1 MITELKD
8 NFKIKIISLLSAM
21 VLWTY
26 VMAIVDPEETKL
38 FENIPVTIT
47 NINELNEKNLIIY
60 PEKNLTTDIYVTGK
74 LSNIKKVS
82 KDDISVYG
90 QINSPM
96 EGKNQIYLKVSTSQR
111 ISYDF
116 KNSVMIV
123 TLEKL
128 VNENKNININISGNG
143 KNDVDSITLED
154 NINKIM
160 VSGPRTLVD
169 KVKNIVGT
177 VNVDNNLSDFSQS
190 IKLEPVDYKGKV
202 VEGVKLEK
210 NSISANVTL
219 LTEKVVPIKLNLS
232 NNIESD
238 INYEI
243 SQDTV
248 TIKGKKDIVDS
259 IEYIESQPIDLS
271 QLSSEIDKDVY
282 LQIPNGIA
290 VDTKFITI
298 KKVSEENTIS
308 EYIYTPEEIDIRNN
322 INNIDRSTIKIPD
335 KINVSIEYL
344 QSEGLIN
351 KDDIKLYIDLNELSS
366 DNTCKIKYESK
377 YDIEKINIEKINIEP
392 DIVTVEKLEI

>member
-1 MITELKD
+1 MITELKN

-60 PEKNLTTDIYVTGK
+60 PEKDLTTDIYVTGK

-128 VNENKNININISGNG
+128 VNEDKNINISISGNG
-143 KNDVDSITLED
+143 KNDIDSITLED

-308 EYIYTPEEIDIRNN
+308 EYIYMPEDIDIRNN

-377 YDIEKINIEKINIEP
+377 YDIEKINIEP

>member
-1 MITELKD
+1 MITELKN

-128 VNENKNININISGNG
+128 VNEDKNININISGNG
-143 KNDVDSITLED
+143 KNDVDSISLED

-308 EYIYTPEEIDIRNN
+308 EYIYMPEDIDIRNN

-377 YDIEKINIEKINIEP
+377 YDIEKINIEP

>member
-60 PEKNLTTDIYVTGK
+60 PEKDLTTDIYVTGK

-219 LTEKVVPIKLNLS
+219 LAEKVVPIKLNLS

-377 YDIEKINIEKINIEP
+377 YDIEKINIEP

>member
-60 PEKNLTTDIYVTGK
+60 PEKDLTTDIYVTGK

-377 YDIEKINIEKINIEP
+377 YDIEKINIEP

>member
-1 MITELKD
+1 
-8 NFKIKIISLLSAM
+8 
-21 VLWTY
+21 
-26 VMAIVDPEETKL
+26 
-38 FENIPVTIT
+38 
-47 NINELNEKNLIIY
+47 
-60 PEKNLTTDIYVTGK
+60 
-74 LSNIKKVS
+74 
-82 KDDISVYG
+82 
-90 QINSPM
+90 
-96 EGKNQIYLKVSTSQR
+96 
-111 ISYDF
+111 
-116 KNSVMIV
+116 MIV

-128 VNENKNININISGNG
+128 VNEDKNINISISGNG

-154 NINKIM
+154 NINKII

-190 IKLEPVDYKGKV
+190 IKLEPVDYKGNV

-243 SQDTV
+243 SQNTV

-271 QLSSEIDKDVY
+271 QLSPEIDKDVY

-308 EYIYTPEEIDIRNN
+308 EYIYTPEDIDIRNN

-344 QSEGLIN
+344 ESEGLIN

-377 YDIEKINIEKINIEP
+377 YDIEKINIEP
-392 DIVTVEKLEI
+392 DIVTVEKLDIFSNKMQNNHL

>member
-1 MITELKD
+1 MITELKN

-60 PEKNLTTDIYVTGK
+60 PEKDLTTDIYVTGK

-128 VNENKNININISGNG
+128 VNEDKNINISISGNG

-190 IKLEPVDYKGKV
+190 IKLEPVDSKGKV

-377 YDIEKINIEKINIEP
+377 YDIEKINIEP

>member
-60 PEKNLTTDIYVTGK
+60 PEKDLTTDIYVTGK

-243 SQDTV
+243 SQNTV

-377 YDIEKINIEKINIEP
+377 YDIEKINIEP

>member
-60 PEKNLTTDIYVTGK
+60 PEKDLTTDIYVTGK

-128 VNENKNININISGNG
+128 VNEDKNINISISGNG

-219 LTEKVVPIKLNLS
+219 LAEKVVPIKLNLS

-377 YDIEKINIEKINIEP
+377 YDIEKINIEP

>member
-60 PEKNLTTDIYVTGK
+60 PEKDLTTDIYVTGK

-128 VNENKNININISGNG
+128 VNEDKSININISGNS

-190 IKLEPVDYKGKV
+190 IKLEPVDSKGKV

-271 QLSSEIDKDVY
+271 QLSPEIDKDVY

-377 YDIEKINIEKINIEP
+377 YDIEKINIEP

>member
-1 MITELKD
+1 MITELKN

-60 PEKNLTTDIYVTGK
+60 PEKDLTTDIYVTGK

-128 VNENKNININISGNG
+128 VNEDKNINISISGNG
-143 KNDVDSITLED
+143 KNDIDSITLED

-377 YDIEKINIEKINIEP
+377 YDIEKINIEP

>member
-60 PEKNLTTDIYVTGK
+60 PEKDLTTDIYVTGK

-128 VNENKNININISGNG
+128 VNEDKNININISGNG

-219 LTEKVVPIKLNLS
+219 LAEKVVPIKLNLS

-308 EYIYTPEEIDIRNN
+308 EYIYTPEDIDIRNN

-377 YDIEKINIEKINIEP
+377 YDIEKINIEP

>member
-60 PEKNLTTDIYVTGK
+60 PEKELTTDIYVTGK

-128 VNENKNININISGNG
+128 VNEDKNINISISGNG

-243 SQDTV
+243 SQNTV

-377 YDIEKINIEKINIEP
+377 YDIEKINIEP

>member
-60 PEKNLTTDIYVTGK
+60 PEKDLTTDIYVTGK

-308 EYIYTPEEIDIRNN
+308 EYIYTPEDIDIRNN
-322 INNIDRSTIKIPD
+322 INNIERSTIKIPD

-377 YDIEKINIEKINIEP
+377 YDIEKINIEP

>member
-60 PEKNLTTDIYVTGK
+60 PEKDLTTDIYVTGK

-308 EYIYTPEEIDIRNN
+308 EYIYMPEDIDIRNN

-377 YDIEKINIEKINIEP
+377 YDIEKINIEP

>member
-60 PEKNLTTDIYVTGK
+60 PEKDLTTDIYVTGK

-128 VNENKNININISGNG
+128 VNEDKNINISISGNG

-377 YDIEKINIEKINIEP
+377 YDIEKINIEP

>member
-60 PEKNLTTDIYVTGK
+60 PEKDLTTDIYVTGK

-243 SQDTV
+243 SQNTV

-308 EYIYTPEEIDIRNN
+308 EYIYTPEDIDIRNN

-377 YDIEKINIEKINIEP
+377 YDIEKINIEP

>member
-60 PEKNLTTDIYVTGK
+60 PEKDLTTDIYVTGK

-190 IKLEPVDYKGKV
+190 IKLEPVDSKGKV

-377 YDIEKINIEKINIEP
+377 YDIEKINIEP

>member
-1 MITELKD
+1 MITELKN

-60 PEKNLTTDIYVTGK
+60 PEKDLTTDIYVTGK

-271 QLSSEIDKDVY
+271 QLSPEIDKDVY

-290 VDTKFITI
+290 VDKKFITI

-308 EYIYTPEEIDIRNN
+308 EYIYMPEDIDIRNN

-351 KDDIKLYIDLNELSS
+351 KDDIKLYIDLNELSL
-366 DNTCKIKYESK
+366 DNTCKIKY
-377 YDIEKINIEKINIEP
+377 DIEKINIEP

>member
-308 EYIYTPEEIDIRNN
+308 EYIYTPEEIDIKNN
-322 INNIDRSTIKIPD
+322 INNIERSTIKIPD

-377 YDIEKINIEKINIEP
+377 YDIEKINIEP

>member
-1 MITELKD
+1 MITELKN

-60 PEKNLTTDIYVTGK
+60 PEKDLTTDIYVTGK

-271 QLSSEIDKDVY
+271 QLSPEIDKDVY

-308 EYIYTPEEIDIRNN
+308 EYIYTPEDIDIRNN
-322 INNIDRSTIKIPD
+322 INNIDISTIKIPD

-377 YDIEKINIEKINIEP
+377 YDIEKINIEP

>member
-60 PEKNLTTDIYVTGK
+60 PEKDLTTDIYVTGK

-219 LTEKVVPIKLNLS
+219 LNEKVVPIKLNLS

-308 EYIYTPEEIDIRNN
+308 EYIYMPEDIDIRNN

-377 YDIEKINIEKINIEP
+377 YDIEKINIEP

>member
-1 MITELKD
+1 MITELKN

-60 PEKNLTTDIYVTGK
+60 PEKDLTTDIYVTGK

-271 QLSSEIDKDVY
+271 QLSPEIDKDVY

-366 DNTCKIKYESK
+366 DNTCKIKYE
-377 YDIEKINIEKINIEP
+377 
-392 DIVTVEKLEI
+392 

>member
-60 PEKNLTTDIYVTGK
+60 PEKDLTTDIYVTGK

-128 VNENKNININISGNG
+128 VNEDKNININISGNG

-190 IKLEPVDYKGKV
+190 IKLEPVDYKGKA

-210 NSISANVTL
+210 NSISANITL

-243 SQDTV
+243 SQNTV

-271 QLSSEIDKDVY
+271 QLSPEIDKDVY

-377 YDIEKINIEKINIEP
+377 YDIEKINIEP

>member
-60 PEKNLTTDIYVTGK
+60 PEKDLTTDIYVTGK

-219 LTEKVVPIKLNLS
+219 LAEKVVPIKLNLS

-243 SQDTV
+243 SQNTV
-248 TIKGKKDIVDS
+248 KIKGKKDIVDS

-271 QLSSEIDKDVY
+271 QLSPEIDKDVY

-290 VDTKFITI
+290 VDKKFITI

-308 EYIYTPEEIDIRNN
+308 EYIYTPEDIDIRNN

-377 YDIEKINIEKINIEP
+377 YDIEKINIEP

>member
-60 PEKNLTTDIYVTGK
+60 PEKELTTDIYVTGK

-210 NSISANVTL
+210 NSKSANVTL

-308 EYIYTPEEIDIRNN
+308 EYIYA
-322 INNIDRSTIKIPD
+322 
-335 KINVSIEYL
+335 
-344 QSEGLIN
+344 
-351 KDDIKLYIDLNELSS
+351 
-366 DNTCKIKYESK
+366 
-377 YDIEKINIEKINIEP
+377 
-392 DIVTVEKLEI
+392 

>member
-60 PEKNLTTDIYVTGK
+60 PEKDLTTDIYVTGK

-128 VNENKNININISGNG
+128 VNEDKNININISGNG

-377 YDIEKINIEKINIEP
+377 YDIEKINIEP

>member
-60 PEKNLTTDIYVTGK
+60 PEKDLTTDIYVTGK

-308 EYIYTPEEIDIRNN
+308 EYIYTPEDIDIRNN

-377 YDIEKINIEKINIEP
+377 YDIEKINIEP

>member
-1 MITELKD
+1 MMNKFKH
-8 NFKIKIISLLSAM
+8 NYKIKIISLLSAM

-60 PEKNLTTDIYVTGK
+60 PEKDLTTDIYVTGK

-377 YDIEKINIEKINIEP
+377 YDIEKINIEP

>member
-82 KDDISVYG
+82 EDDISVYG
-90 QINSPM
+90 QIDSPM
-96 EGKNQIYLKVSTSQR
+96 EGKNQIDLKVSTSQR

-308 EYIYTPEEIDIRNN
+308 EYIYTPEDIDIRNN

-377 YDIEKINIEKINIEP
+377 YDIEKINIEP

>member
-60 PEKNLTTDIYVTGK
+60 PEKDLTTDIYVTGK

-143 KNDVDSITLED
+143 KNDVDSIILED

-243 SQDTV
+243 SQNTV
-248 TIKGKKDIVDS
+248 KIKGKKDIVDS

-271 QLSSEIDKDVY
+271 QLSPEIDKDVY

-290 VDTKFITI
+290 VDKKFITI

-308 EYIYTPEEIDIRNN
+308 EYIYMPEDIDIRNN

-377 YDIEKINIEKINIEP
+377 YDIEKINIEP

>member
-1 MITELKD
+1 MITELKN

-60 PEKNLTTDIYVTGK
+60 PEKDLTTDIYVTGK

-128 VNENKNININISGNG
+128 VNEDKNINISISGNG
-143 KNDVDSITLED
+143 KNDIDSITLED

-190 IKLEPVDYKGKV
+190 IKLEPVDSKGKV

-290 VDTKFITI
+290 VDTKFIII

-308 EYIYTPEEIDIRNN
+308 EYIYTPEDIDIRNN

-377 YDIEKINIEKINIEP
+377 YDIEKINIEP

>member
-1 MITELKD
+1 MITELKN

-60 PEKNLTTDIYVTGK
+60 PEKDLTTDIYVTGK

-377 YDIEKINIEKINIEP
+377 YDIEKINIEP

>member
-60 PEKNLTTDIYVTGK
+60 PEKDLTTDIYVTGK

-143 KNDVDSITLED
+143 KNDVDSIILED

-219 LTEKVVPIKLNLS
+219 LAEKVVPIKLNLS

-243 SQDTV
+243 SQNTV

-271 QLSSEIDKDVY
+271 QLSPEIDKDVY

-290 VDTKFITI
+290 VDKKFITI

-308 EYIYTPEEIDIRNN
+308 EYIYMPEDIDIRNN
-322 INNIDRSTIKIPD
+322 INNIDRSTIKIPH

-377 YDIEKINIEKINIEP
+377 YDIEKINIEP

>member
-60 PEKNLTTDIYVTGK
+60 PEKDLTTDIYVTGK

-271 QLSSEIDKDVY
+271 QLSPEIDKDVY

-308 EYIYTPEEIDIRNN
+308 EYIYTPEDIDIRNN
-322 INNIDRSTIKIPD
+322 INNIDISTIKIPD

-377 YDIEKINIEKINIEP
+377 YDIEKINIEP